1 VTTPTCDQAAT
12 IDLLTTCGEL
22 CGVHVDAGPIDETAG
37 EPCALDYSHGL
48 GTVFVL
54 GDVHCLLCA
63 IELVLTVESIA
74 VDVLRI
80 PGVEVGET
88 DTRAAA

>member
-1 VTTPTCDQAAT
+1 VITPSPDQATT
-12 IDLLTTCGEL
+12 IALLTTCGEL
-22 CGVHVDAGPIDETAG
+22 CGIHVDAGAIDETAD

-54 GDVHCLLCA
+54 GDVHCLICSV
-63 IELVLTVESIA
+63 ELVLAQESVA